1 MTLNN
6 HRRGTMFYFNRGSLE
21 IGSDWQDKS
30 IILLTNEFGQSI
42 SISYDKLPFGMG
54 FSEFCEREVT
64 SLGKQLTDYKEVS
77 RETGELDNRPC
88 VFTEYSWHSPQGK
101 LQQITAIVDM
111 ADKFPLMITLTSV
124 VALTSKQKE
133 ILLDIVRSFKARVG

>member
-1 MTLNN
+1 MINKY
-6 HRRGTMFYFNRGSLE
+6 GSGMMFYFNRGSLE

-54 FSEFCEREVT
+54 FSEFCEREIT

>member
-1 MTLNN
+1 
-6 HRRGTMFYFNRGSLE
+6 MFYFNRGSLE

-54 FSEFCEREVT
+54 FSEFCEREIT

-77 RETGELDNRPC
+77 RENCSR
-88 VFTEYSWHSPQGK
+88 
-101 LQQITAIVDM
+101 
-111 ADKFPLMITLTSV
+111 
-124 VALTSKQKE
+124 
-133 ILLDIVRSFKARVG
+133 VRRLWIWRINFR